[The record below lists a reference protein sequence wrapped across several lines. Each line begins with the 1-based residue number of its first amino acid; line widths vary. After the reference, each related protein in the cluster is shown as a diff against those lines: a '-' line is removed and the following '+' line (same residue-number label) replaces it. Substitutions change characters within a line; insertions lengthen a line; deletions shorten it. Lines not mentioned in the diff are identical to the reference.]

1 MIHKT
6 RFLPSKNIDGMS
18 KPRKQAMT
26 PTFDKHQDSEN
37 TQCYGHPEE
46 SRLTFSEWAYAG
58 FPKIMISKM
67 RTKGQVEI

>member
-1 MIHKT
+1 
-6 RFLPSKNIDGMS
+6 
-18 KPRKQAMT
+18 MT
-26 PTFDKHQDSEN
+26 PTFDKHQDSET